1 MLLKSARIMKLC
13 CIGKDIDGVQL
24 ATSSLF
30 GDDGV
35 VKFTSRLKFL
45 KEFSANMSEELS
57 TLIRLHGKF

>member
-1 MLLKSARIMKLC
+1 MKLG
-13 CIGKDIDGVQL
+13 CIRKDIDGMQRT
-24 ATSSLF
+24 ASSLF